1 MLVYE
6 GSLEWTSFA
15 NKCSEDV
22 GDVDVNNPSK
32 KVMHLSL
39 TLEKLICEAEFRGAS
54 REQLGKII
62 LLFLKA
68 KVPDVA
74 TKINSHSEVTKECFK
89 NMDGIV
95 DIKSEME
102 LVNKSMNNV
111 CRRPGEPI
119 SLIGNNYEA
128 KQTLLAKLR
137 N

>member
-1 MLVYE
+1 MLFIE

-39 TLEKLICEAEFRGAS
+39 TLEKLIREAEFRGAS

-74 TKINSHSEVTKECFK
+74 TKINSHSEVTKEW
-89 NMDGIV
+89 NRGYPERDGAREQEYEQFLQEAGRA
-95 DIKSEME
+95 DIP
-102 LVNKSMNNV
+102 
-111 CRRPGEPI
+111 R
-119 SLIGNNYEA
+119 
-128 KQTLLAKLR
+128 Q
-137 N
+137 